1 MTAPPRSLLYVP
13 ASQPRMLAKLADLAA
28 DVVVLDLEDGVA
40 PDAKD
45 GAREAL
51 RALADRGGLPTSGR
65 WMLRVN
71 AVGSPWHDDDLDLVA
86 ELRPP
91 GVLLAK
97 AGRAHDVEVLAAQ
110 WAAEGAYTGLMI
122 ETARGLGCVRELAGA
137 HGRVALLVYGS
148 ADLRRELGARPDPAR
163 TWERHAMSEI
173 VLAARMRGAAAIDA
187 VHFRFRDLAALAQ
200 DARIARDLG
209 FDGKSC
215 IHPGQLPT
223 VHEIFRSSA
232 DEIAWAE
239 AVLAGWEREHGERR
253 GVVVVDGEMIERLHL
268 DVARRIL
275 ERR

>member
-1 MTAPPRSLLYVP
+1 MTAPPRSVLYVP

-40 PDAKD
+40 PAAKD

-51 RALADRGGLPTSGR
+51 RALADRGGLPAGGR

-110 WAAEGAYTGLMI
+110 WAAEGAFTALMI

-173 VLAARMRGAAAIDA
+173 VLAARMHGAAAIDA
-187 VHFRFRDLAALAQ
+187 VQFRFRDLDALAQ

-215 IHPGQLPT
+215 IHPDQLPT

-239 AVLAGWEREHGERR
+239 AVLAGWERVDGERR
-253 GVVVVDGEMIERLHL
+253 GVAVVDGEMIERLHL

-275 ERR
+275 KRR